1 MFSSLEIKKN
11 IGFVEDISNYSDGG
25 IHSPIAREAH
35 YVIQNGQPLDVGI
48 IDHPMQC
55 PRDKKRK
62 VI

>member
-1 MFSSLEIKKN
+1 M
-11 IGFVEDISNYSDGG
+11 EDISNYSDGG